1 MKLKIANYNVQ
12 LESKHSLIQTYSK
25 NESLKIVGRV
35 PRNIVNAPN
44 NTSNAP
50 SRELMRSALK
60 DYLELSKEAT
70 EKLKQQISTSANQE
84 INVEDIKDLDIPDKD
99 KQKILLLAKMIKA
112 LTGKDIKITIPKEI
126 KIKPLDIKLPAIG
139 TQATTG
145 TQAPANTGPNW
156 AIQYH
161 SSESY
166 SESESLSF
174 AAKGMINTTDGK
186 QIQFDLKLNMS
197 RQFASQNNVDITMGN
212 KALLDPLVINFD
224 GPAAKVTQTKFEFDI
239 DSDGKADQLST
250 LTKGSGFLALD
261 ANNDGVINDGNELFG
276 TKSGNGFADLSAFDT
291 DKNNWIDEN
300 DVVFDKLRVF
310 TVYEDGTRDLFTL
323 GEKGIGA
330 IYLGNVGAAFNMTDT
345 NNNLEA
351 QAKSAG
357 IFLKENGTAGTVQ
370 QVDFVV

>member
-1 MKLKIANYNVQ
+1 LKIANYDVQ
-12 LESKHSLIQTYSK
+12 MESKHSLIQTYSK
-25 NESLKIVGRV
+25 NESLKVVGKV
-35 PRNIVNAPN
+35 PRNILNTSN
-44 NTSNAP
+44 NTSSTP
-50 SRELMRSALK
+50 SKELMRSALK

-84 INVEDIKDLDIPDKD
+84 ITVEDINDLDIPDKD

-126 KIKPLDIKLPAIG
+126 KIRPLDIKLPAIG
-139 TQATTG
+139 TQATT
-145 TQAPANTGPNW
+145 QAPAKTGPNW
-156 AIQYH
+156 AMQYH

-174 AAKGMINTTDGK
+174 TAKGMVNTADGK
-186 QIQFDLKLNMS
+186 QIQFDLNLNMS
-197 RQFASQNNVDITMGN
+197 RQFAYENNVDITMGN

-224 GPAAKVTQTKFEFDI
+224 GPAASVTQTKFEFDI

-261 ANNDGVINDGNELFG
+261 KNNDGVINDGNELFG

-310 TVYEDGTRDLFTL
+310 TVNEDGSRQLFTL

-330 IYLGNVGAAFNMTDT
+330 IYLGNVGAAFSMTDT
-345 NNNLEA
+345 SNNLEA

-357 IFLKENGTAGTVQ
+357 IFLKENGTAGTIQ